1 MFSTCTLLFIQVKFS
16 GQCENCN
23 SKLKKLELN
32 DAEFAELK
40 EVFFNNA
47 IVGKDVFIKTNPEE
61 IKKFQKF
68 VANMKKYDVVLDG
81 LNVAYSTGVHRGP
94 EVFSN
99 RVSLT

>member
-1 MFSTCTLLFIQVKFS
+1 MFLTCTLLFIQVKFS

-23 SKLKKLELN
+23 TKLKKLELN

-61 IKKFQKF
+61 IKRFQRF
-68 VANMKKYDVVLDG
+68 VANMGQYDVVLDG
-81 LNVAYSTGVHRGP
+81 LNVAYSAGVYKGP
-94 EVFSN
+94 DVFSN
-99 RVSLT
+99 RVSME